1 MKPHPA
7 PVRNIWPVTAI
18 MVIVFLALANLNGF
32 SRLIRRAEA
41 HSRRPTATP
50 VDSDALKLITP
61 DLVKP
66 LIVKLSGDEFEG
78 RGAGYPGEEKAA
90 EFLAHEFKR
99 IGLTPAGDNG
109 RRSYF
114 QEFKFHPHHPLI
126 PWEVLTSRNVLGFV
140 EGQDP
145 LLKQE
150 IVVIAA
156 HYDGQGR
163 LGQADPFRIPPA
175 DAKSGPIWSSAND
188 NLTGVSAMLA
198 AAWAIKQGQVHPKR
212 SILFAAFGCEEHG
225 MSGSIEY
232 VTHPSFPLD
241 RHVAMINFE
250 KLGRAPDKPLSAG
263 ATGTSSGWATLL
275 RDASA
280 LTGTQ
285 VRTPMPFVIPDSD
298 HYPFAASGIPAVI
311 FSVNGPDDAH
321 SPADVAE
328 KIDYGR
334 VAEFARYGLAVLLEL
349 ASRPQRISYA
359 DVRGFD
365 PGLIAHLASDAE
377 ADRAGLRAPDSGLKV
392 TGVIPGG
399 PADRAGL
406 QAGDLIVRGTDIAFR
421 RDMTLAVLQQM
432 QMQIATGQQGPQLRM
447 TVLRG
452 GKQLELTIDLRHA
465 P

>member
-1 MKPHPA
+1 MRPHPGPA
-7 PVRNIWPVTAI
+7 RNAWSMTATI
-18 MVIVFLALANLNGF
+18 VIALLARGNLDGF
-32 SRLIRRAEA
+32 TQLTRRAAAESHPPLVMSGDA
-41 HSRRPTATP
+41 E
-50 VDSDALKLITP
+50 ALKLITP

-66 LIVKLSGDEFEG
+66 LIVKLSGAEFEG
-78 RGAGYPGEEKAA
+78 RGAGYPGERKAA
-90 EFLAHEFKR
+90 EYLASEFKR
-99 IGLTPAGDNG
+99 IGLTPAGDTG
-109 RRSYF
+109 RSTYF
-114 QEFKFHPHHPLI
+114 QEFKFHPHHPI
-126 PWEVLTSRNVLGFV
+126 TPWEMLTSRNVLGFI

-150 IVVIAA
+150 VVVIAA

-163 LGQADPFRIPPA
+163 LGQADPFRKPPA
-175 DAKSGPIWSSAND
+175 DAKSVIWSSAND
-188 NLTGVSAMLA
+188 NLTGVSAVLA
-198 AAWAIKQGQVHPKR
+198 TASAIKQSQLRPKR
-212 SILFAAFGCEEHG
+212 SILFAAFGAEEHG
-225 MSGSIEY
+225 MSGSIQY
-232 VTHPSFPLD
+232 VTHPAFPLD
-241 RHVAMINFE
+241 HHVAMINFE
-250 KLGRAPDKPLSAG
+250 KLGRAPDHPLNAG
-263 ATGTSSGWATLL
+263 ATGTSSGWANTL

-285 VRTPMPFVIPDSD
+285 VKVPMPFVIPDSD

-328 KIDYGR
+328 KIDYAR

-349 ASRPQRISYA
+349 AGAPQRIAYA

-365 PGLIAHLASDAE
+365 PGLIAHLALDAE

-406 QAGDLIVRGTDIAFR
+406 QAGDLIVRGADIAFR
-421 RDMTLAVLQQM
+421 RDMPLAVLQQM
-432 QMQIATGQQGPQLRM
+432 QMQIATGQKGQQLQM
-447 TVLRG
+447 TVLRA

>member
-1 MKPHPA
+1 MTTI
-7 PVRNIWPVTAI
+7 V
-18 MVIVFLALANLNGF
+18 VIALLALPNCHDFTVLAGLAGVHP
-32 SRLIRRAEA
+32 RRAVA
-41 HSRRPTATP
+41 APGDA
-50 VDSDALKLITP
+50 DALKLITP

-66 LIVKLSGDEFEG
+66 LIIKLSGDEFEG
-78 RGAGYPGEEKAA
+78 RGAGYPGEKKAA
-90 EFLAHEFKR
+90 EFIAKEFKR
-99 IGLTPAGDNG
+99 IGLTPAGDNA
-109 RRSYF
+109 RSTYF
-114 QEFKFHPHHPLI
+114 QEFKFHPHHPVT
-126 PWEVLTSRNVLGFV
+126 PWEVLTSRNVLGFI

-150 IVVIAA
+150 VVVIAA

-163 LGQADPFRIPPA
+163 LGQADPFRKPPT
-175 DAKSGPIWSSAND
+175 DPQSGPIWSSAND
-188 NLTGVSAMLA
+188 NLTGVSAVLA
-198 AAWAIKQGQVHPKR
+198 AAWAIKQSQVRPKR

-225 MSGSIEY
+225 MSGSIAY
-232 VTHPSFPLD
+232 VSHPSFPLD

-250 KLGRAPDKPLSAG
+250 KLGRAPDQPLNAG
-263 ATGTSSGWATLL
+263 ATGTSSGWVSTL
-275 RDASA
+275 RDAST

-285 VRTPMPFVIPDSD
+285 VRIPMPFVIPDSD

-311 FSVNGPDDAH
+311 LSVNGPDDAH

-328 KIDYGR
+328 KIDYAR
-334 VAEFARYGLAVLLEL
+334 VAEYARYGLAVLLEL
-349 ASRPQRISYA
+349 ASLPQRISYS

-377 ADRAGLRAPDSGLKV
+377 ADRAGLRSPDSGLKV

-406 QAGDLIVRGTDIAFR
+406 QPGDLILRGADTAFR

-432 QMQIATGQQGPQLRM
+432 QMQIGTGQKGQQLRM

>member
-1 MKPHPA
+1 M
-7 PVRNIWPVTAI
+7 
-18 MVIVFLALANLNGF
+18 IVALALVNLD
-32 SRLIRRAEA
+32 RLTLPMELAEA
-41 HSRRPTATP
+41 HPRRAVVTS
-50 VDSDALKLITP
+50 SDADELKLIAP

-78 RGAGYPGEEKAA
+78 RGAGYPGEKKAA
-90 EFLAHEFKR
+90 EFLASEFKR
-99 IGLTPAGDNG
+99 IGLIPVGDKE
-109 RRSYF
+109 RHTYF
-114 QEFKFHPHHPLI
+114 QEFKFHPHHPI
-126 PWEVLTSRNVLGFV
+126 VPWEVLTSRNVLGFI

-150 IVVIAA
+150 VVVIAA

-163 LGQADPFRIPPA
+163 LGQADPFRKPPA
-175 DAKSGPIWSSAND
+175 DAKSVIWSSAND
-188 NLTGVSAMLA
+188 NLTGVSAVLA
-198 AAWAIKQGQVHPKR
+198 TASAIKQSQLRPKR
-212 SILFAAFGCEEHG
+212 SILFAAFGAEEHG
-225 MSGSIEY
+225 MSGSIQY
-232 VTHPSFPLD
+232 VTHPAFPLD
-241 RHVAMINFE
+241 HHVAMINFE
-250 KLGRAPDKPLSAG
+250 KLGRAPDHPLNAG
-263 ATGTSSGWATLL
+263 ATGTSSGWANTL

-285 VRTPMPFVIPDSD
+285 VKVPMPFVIPDSD

-328 KIDYGR
+328 KIDYAR
-334 VAEFARYGLAVLLEL
+334 VAEYARYGLAVLLEL
-349 ASRPQRISYA
+349 ANQPQRIPYV

-377 ADRAGLRAPDSGLKV
+377 ADRAGLSAPDSGLKV

-406 QAGDLIVRGTDIAFR
+406 RPSDLILRGADTAFR

-432 QMQIATGQQGPQLRM
+432 QMQIGTGQKGQQLKM
-447 TVLRG
+447 TVLRD
-452 GKQLELTIDLRHA
+452 GKQFELTIDLRHA